1 MCIML
6 MSTDLNIVAIIQAR
20 MGSTRLPGKIMKEI
34 LGKPV
39 ILWDL
44 DRISL
49 SKLIDKIV
57 VAIPYGKENDVIVD
71 TIKKYNDKIVT
82 ARGSEDDVL
91 DRYYQAAVQ
100 TNADVVVRITSDC
113 PLIDHAVIDYV
124 IEQFLDNDCDYCS
137 NSLTRT
143 YPRGL
148 DVEVFSFISL
158 KNAWLEAQMDYE
170 REHVTPYIIENPDKF
185 KLHQVVND
193 FNLSH
198 LRWTLD
204 TNEDFYFISA
214 VYKKIYPKKKSF
226 LMDDIL
232 ELLDMEPELND
243 INRHIEQKAIHTS
256 EDAIKI

>member
-1 MCIML
+1 MKV
-6 MSTDLNIVAIIQAR
+6 VAIIQAR

-44 DRISL
+44 DRVSL
-49 SKLIDKIV
+49 SKLIDEIV
-57 VAIPYGKENDVIVD
+57 VAIPYGKENDIIVD
-71 TIKKYNDKIVT
+71 TIKEYNDKIVI

-113 PLIDHAVIDYV
+113 PLIDPVVIDKV
-124 IEQFLDNDCDYCS
+124 IKQFLDNDCDYCS
-137 NSLTRT
+137 NSLIRT

-148 DVEVFSFISL
+148 DTEVFSYKAL
-158 KNAWLEAQMDYE
+158 EMAWNEAKKDYE

-185 KLHQVVND
+185 KLLNVAND
-193 FNLSH
+193 IDLSH

-204 TNEDFYFISA
+204 TKDDFEFIDAIYERIHS
-214 VYKKIYPKKKSF
+214 KKQLF
-226 LMDDIL
+226 FMDDVL
-232 ELLDMEPELND
+232 ELLGREPELIN
-243 INRHIEQKAIHTS
+243 INRHIEQKQVN
-256 EDAIKI
+256 